1 MTLGYFL
8 LGSVGMAMVT
18 LWVSQIIMPIET
30 RYVRA
35 FLNSTSYTED
45 DYLLLLNTLEDT
57 EHDYNIDMDLLYDA
71 IGMDKET

>member
-1 MTLGYFL
+1 
-8 LGSVGMAMVT
+8 
-18 LWVSQIIMPIET
+18 MPIET

>member
-1 MTLGYFL
+1 
-8 LGSVGMAMVT
+8 SVGRAMVT